1 MKPLLPKDPIL
12 SIIILNYNA
21 GDYLINL
28 FDSLTKLILTHR
40 IEVILVDNQSTDGSF
55 EVARTKNF
63 SHPKINFIFHQNQSN
78 LGFAWGNN
86 QGIKISHKNSKYVLF
101 LNPDTLV
108 NPTTIQ
114 GMINFFENNS
124 KVDAATCY
132 VKLASNNQLQP
143 ECHRGFP
150 NPWNTFWHFF
160 GFGLP
165 KLFPKFKLIN
175 GYFLSYLDYSQIQEI
190 DCCVG
195 AFFMMKRSVGQ
206 KVGWWNEK
214 YFFYGEDLDFC
225 YKLRQNGFKL
235 FFIPDYE
242 IIHYQGI
249 ASGIKKTTSLASR
262 NTKVN
267 SAQASTQAMRIFY
280 QENLMAKYPKI
291 LHPIIF
297 LGIEFVSIYRLIKAK
312 YL

>member
-1 MKPLLPKDPIL
+1 MKPLPNKAPVL

-21 GDYLINL
+21 GKYLFNL
-28 FDSLTKLILTHR
+28 FESLSQL
-40 IEVILVDNQSTDGSF
+40 ILVDNIEIILVDNISTDNSF
-55 EVARTKNF
+55 QDVVNHHFT
-63 SHPKINFIFHQNQSN
+63 HPKINFIYHQNKEN
-78 LGFAWGNN
+78 KGFAWGNN
-86 QGIKISHKNSKYVLF
+86 RGVEISHPQSKYVLF
-101 LNPDTLV
+101 LNPDTV
-108 NPTTIQ
+108 VKSDCIQ
-114 GMINFFENNS
+114 GMINFLKSNT

-132 VKLASNNQLQP
+132 VRLAATNQLQP

-175 GYFLSYLDYSQIQEI
+175 GYFLSYLDYSQIQPI

-195 AFFMMKRSVGQ
+195 AFFMMKRTVGQ
-206 KVGWWNEK
+206 KIGWWNEK

-225 YKLRQNGFKL
+225 YKLKQNGYSLYFN
-235 FFIPDYE
+235 PDYE

-249 ASGIKKTTSLASR
+249 TSGIKKTKSLANR
-262 NTKVN
+262 NTRVK
-267 SAQASTQAMRIFY
+267 SAQASTEAMRIFY
-280 QENLMAKYPKI
+280 RENLMNNYPK
-291 LHPIIF
+291 LLQPIIL
-297 LGIEFVSIYRLIKAK
+297 LGIEFVAIYRLIKAK